1 MTLNFISYRVLGGGL
16 FIHIKQS
23 AAGASLKSPSYE
35 WSHLLLSERP
45 CVEMCVRR
53 WIWSRIGCNRSR
65 VKNIADGNKRSSYVF
80 LAIWIP
86 LQCNFTGK
94 SLCFLFLLSVVY
106 THTHARTQIS
116 GFFFAC
122 FLLLLCSQS
131 TFVFQKH
138 SRRSDCFDSI
148 DSYFREAL
156 LLLNQISIYTRPCP
170 ITLNYEWTHV
180 FFSDDNRD
188 ECHLLLTTRCN
199 WAVTHAVHNR
209 KLSIWI
215 PGTSGMLDKCHYPE
229 GF

>member
-106 THTHARTQIS
+106 THTHAHTNT
-116 GFFFAC
+116 GFFFC
-122 FLLLLCSQS
+122 MFSFIPLLSEHFCLSETFTKEWLLWQYWQLFSWGA
-131 TFVFQKH
+131 FVVKPNIDIH
-138 SRRSDCFDSI
+138 APVSNYTELWMNSR
-148 DSYFREAL
+148 
-156 LLLNQISIYTRPCP
+156 
-170 ITLNYEWTHV
+170 V
-180 FFSDDNRD
+180 FSDDNRD

-199 WAVTHAVHNR
+199 WAVTHAVYNR

-215 PGTSGMLDKCHYPE
+215 PGTSGMLDKCRYPE